1 MTANRYT
8 FTQRFL
14 HWVLAVLV
22 LGLLFG
28 GLTFGTLGY
37 EGLSNL
43 VGAETAG
50 KLFTYHK
57 SIGVLVLLLT
67 ILRLVLRVRG
77 TTPPYD
83 PPLSGVERAVS
94 GVTLLLL
101 YLLSLG
107 VPIGGMVATAV
118 SGYPLEFFTL
128 SVPSPLTANEALGE
142 TLFFYHGLGG
152 LALGLTVL
160 LHMAAGIKHW
170 RLKDGVMT
178 RISLP

>member
-1 MTANRYT
+1 MTIHRYS
-8 FTQRFL
+8 FAQRAL
-14 HWVLAVLV
+14 HWLLAVLV
-22 LGLLFG
+22 FGLLIG

-50 KLFTYHK
+50 ELFTYHK
-57 SIGVLVLLLT
+57 SIGVLVLVLT
-67 ILRLVLRVRG
+67 ILRIVLRVRG

-83 PPLSGVERAVS
+83 PPLSGIERAVG

-107 VPIGGMVATAV
+107 VPIGGMIATAV
-118 SGYPLEFFTL
+118 SGYPLEFFML
-128 SVPSPLTANEALGE
+128 SVPSPLTANPELGE
-142 TLFFYHGLGG
+142 TLFSYHGLGG
-152 LALGLTVL
+152 IALGLVVL
-160 LHMAAGIKHW
+160 LHMAAGLKHW
-170 RLKDGVMT
+170 KLKDGVMT